1 MYNNVHQLPYST
13 FEVDLC
19 PHCHYS
25 IKPNFIYTFF
35 DKIQSKNF
43 SIWQCTSNHCGKT
56 FIVSHTITNNEIEF
70 ERFLNGTPK
79 GPTWPQPVLELK
91 NSLTLDNDKV
101 EASKFIITY
110 LQSME
115 AESRGLTEIA
125 GMGFR
130 KSIEYL
136 IKDWA
141 ILNNPT
147 KKNEILDNWLA
158 QVINNYY
165 EGDLKSILDR
175 ATWLGND
182 QSHYLKIFQ
191 DFNLSHLKE
200 LIDLILVELDRD
212 FKKKHY
218 IQSIEKRK

>member
-1 MYNNVHQLPYST
+1 MFNNVHLLPYST

-25 IKPNFIYTFF
+25 IKPNFISTFF

-43 SIWQCTSNHCGKT
+43 SIWQCTSYHCGKS
-56 FIVSHTITNNEIEF
+56 FIISHILTNNEIEF
-70 ERFLNGTPK
+70 EGFLNGMPK
-79 GPTWPQPVLELK
+79 GPNWPQPILELK
-91 NSLTLDNDKV
+91 NSLTLENDEV
-101 EASKFIITY
+101 ESSKFITTY
-110 LQSME
+110 LQSLE

-141 ILNNPT
+141 IQNNPA
-147 KKNEILDNWLA
+147 KKDDILNNWLA
-158 QVINNYY
+158 HVINNYY

-182 QSHYLKIFQ
+182 QSHYLKLFQ
-191 DFNLSHLKE
+191 DFDLSNLKE